1 MNFKKSIG
9 LLLLALT
16 FAGGACA
23 QNPAVT
29 RLTQFAETAPQ
40 EANATAIGVLCFP
53 GNRLTAR
60 LQDDCNNLVGN
71 AFVANPDTD
80 TAVRTA
86 LRSITADNATIPIDR
101 SGLGKLNRLPNAPSA
116 TGPGWAALLSAD
128 ESMVALNIAG
138 DDSAGSDWSMY
149 INARFNNDS
158 RDASSNE
165 DSFDSD
171 GNAVTVGFD
180 LRTSAAT
187 HVGAA
192 VVYGTSNL
200 DFGDNSGSL
209 DATDVGFELYAG
221 WQGASGLYLDSLLSF
236 NSRDHEQVRRINYG
250 LGANTVNQAFDA
262 QFDAEERLLALTAGY
277 QFSSGAASFDP
288 YARIEFV
295 DAQSDG
301 YAERS
306 RAPTSAGGGWA
317 LLVDEMEET
326 FTRGVIGL
334 RAAYAIS
341 ASNGVYVPFF
351 DLSWIGV
358 SGVDANA
365 ARVRYAGD
373 LSANVNA
380 APVDF
385 FMVADDEDDSYGSA
399 ALGLSAQWANG
410 WSGFL
415 SYRANFSEDLYDRD
429 EVNLGL
435 RMEF

>member
-1 MNFKKSIG
+1 MNLKNSIG
-9 LLLLALT
+9 LLLLAMA
-16 FAGGACA
+16 FAGNAYA
-23 QNPAVT
+23 QNPAVDE
-29 RLTQFAETAPQ
+29 LLQFAETAPQ
-40 EANATAIGVLCFP
+40 QANATAIGVLCFP

-71 AFVANPDTD
+71 AFAANPDTD

-101 SGLGKLNRLPNAPSA
+101 SGLGKLNRLPTAPSA

-138 DDSAGSDWSMY
+138 DGTAGSAWSMFV
-149 INARFNNDS
+149 NARFNSDQ

-165 DSFDSD
+165 DGFDSD
-171 GNAVTVGFD
+171 GNAITVGFD

-187 HVGAA
+187 HIGAA
-192 VVYGTSNL
+192 VVYSNSDM
-200 DFGDNSGSL
+200 DFTDGSGSL
-209 DATDVGFELYAG
+209 DATDLGFELFAG
-221 WQGASGLYLDSLLSF
+221 WQGESGLYLDSLLSF
-236 NSRDHEQVRRINYG
+236 SSRDHEQVRRINYG
-250 LGANTVNQAFDA
+250 LGANVVDQAFDA
-262 QFDAEERLLALTAGY
+262 QFDSDERLLALTAG
-277 QFSSGAASFDP
+277 FAFASGAATFDP
-288 YARIEFV
+288 YVRIELV
-295 DAQSDG
+295 DAESEA

-306 RAPTSAGGGWA
+306 RSPTTNGGGWA
-317 LLVDEMEET
+317 LGVDKMDEN
-326 FTRGVIGL
+326 FTRGVLGL

-341 ASNGVYVPFF
+341 GNNGVYVPFF

-365 ARVRYAGD
+365 ARVRYLGD
-373 LSANVNA
+373 RSADVSA
-380 APVDF
+380 TPVDF

-399 ALGLSAQWANG
+399 ALGVSAPWANG

-429 EVNLGL
+429 EFNLGL